1 VTERPAR
8 VLPHDL
14 DAEAAVLSALM
25 LDGDRY
31 WQVVGIVHS
40 SDFYADA
47 NRWVFRAIEAV
58 ASENQKPDSVLVASW
73 LKQHD
78 RLDQVGGVKYLAQIQ
93 DATPATSHVES
104 HALIVAKLGYQRRLL
119 ALLQLAVAEGF
130 TTSDDAIDW
139 GQSVEARV
147 LEQSRFT
154 RRDEDD
160 GTLKALVPKLVDD
173 LAAEKN
179 GTRGTIYTLATGIE
193 KLDELLDGGLAMGNK
208 YTLAGRPG
216 MGKSALALTIA
227 LNVAT
232 LGFAVI
238 LVSVE
243 MPRGQLMLRV
253 MSQESGVPFGRLK
266 LPKTMTPRDWDSVTG
281 QVEPLRRRPM
291 SVVHAP
297 RATTTDVRS
306 AVRREFAT
314 LRRELGNHLELGLV
328 VVDHVHIMNGERQR
342 GENAEQEMTRISKAN
357 LGIAGEFGCVVMD
370 LAQLNRDVEKRPDK
384 RPNMTDLRASG
395 SLEEDA
401 YGILFPFR
409 PAYYQKDRPPETD
422 ASPPEDIEIALAKH
436 RNGRTGTVT
445 ATFHGPT
452 MRFS

>member
-1 VTERPAR
+1 VTENPTR
-8 VLPHDL
+8 VPPHDL
-14 DAEAAVLSALM
+14 DAEAAVLSALL

-31 WQVVGIVHS
+31 WTVVGLVRA

-47 NRWVFRAIEAV
+47 NRWIFRAIEAL
-58 ASENQKPDSVLVASW
+58 AAENQKPDSVLVASW
-73 LKQHD
+73 LKQQN
-78 RLDQVGGVKYLAQIQ
+78 RIDQVGGVKYLAQIQ
-93 DATPATSHVES
+93 DATPATAHVEG
-104 HALIVAKLGYQRRLL
+104 HALVVAKLGYRRRLV
-119 ALLQLAVAEGF
+119 ALLQLGVAEGF
-130 TTSDDAIDW
+130 TTTDDPIEW
-139 GQSVEARV
+139 GQSIEARV
-147 LEQSRFT
+147 LEQSTFT
-154 RRDEDD
+154 RREDED
-160 GTLKALVPKLVDD
+160 GTFKRLVPKLVDD

-179 GTRGTIYTLATGIE
+179 GQKGMIYTLSTGIGP
-193 KLDELLDGGLAMGNK
+193 LDELLDGGLAMGNK
-208 YTLAGRPG
+208 YTIAGRPG
-216 MGKSALALTIA
+216 MGKSALALGIA
-227 LNVAT
+227 LSVAAI
-232 LGFAVI
+232 GFAVI

-253 MSQESGVPFGRLK
+253 MSQESGIPFGRLK
-266 LPKTMTPRDWDSVTG
+266 SPKTMRDEDWNAMAG
-281 QVEPLRRRPM
+281 QVEPLRKRPM

-297 RATTTDVRS
+297 RATVTDVRS

-314 LRRELGNHLELGLV
+314 LKREFGSHLELGLV

-342 GENAEQEMTRISKAN
+342 GESAEQEITRISKAN
-357 LGIAGEFGCVVMD
+357 LGIAGEFGCVVVD

-384 RPNMTDLRASG
+384 RPNMSDLRASG

-422 ASPPEDIEIALAKH
+422 ASPPEDVEIAIAKH
-436 RNGRTGTVT
+436 RNGRLGTVT